1 METDDRG
8 AELRLA
14 SDAEPGRFRLLANAS
29 ALAASVTFGGATV
42 ATRAAV
48 REVPPFTLGFL
59 RFAFGGLLLMVLL
72 LLWRRSVPSLQRK
85 EYALLAMLGG
95 ALFGLFPLL
104 FNSGLR
110 LTEASRG
117 AVMLATMPLL
127 SLLLARRLRRERL
140 VPRQVVGVVCTVV
153 GVVLIFAEAGAT
165 KGVAALGD
173 AMLLACAGL
182 AAVYGVL
189 ARQVVTSLGPLTV
202 TAFAM
207 LFGSALQL
215 PVATL
220 EIQRYGFP
228 HFDAET
234 LLLLGFLAVIG
245 GAAGYLLW
253 TAALTRLTA
262 TEVAVYINMNPL
274 VAALLASMLLRE
286 GLTPI
291 YLGALAWVLGGILLV
306 NWPVG
311 RD

>member
-1 METDDRG
+1 MDTDGRG
-8 AELRLA
+8 PELRLA
-14 SDAEPGRFRLLANAS
+14 RDAEPARSRLLANAS
-29 ALAASVTFGGATV
+29 ALAASVIFGGATV

-48 REVPPFTLGFL
+48 RDVHPFTLGFL
-59 RFAFGGLLLMVLL
+59 RFASGGLLLMALL
-72 LLWRRSVPSLQRK
+72 LLWRRSVPMPQGK

-104 FNSGLR
+104 FNGGLR

-140 VPRQVVGVVCTVV
+140 VPRQVMGVVCTVV
-153 GVVLIFAEAGAT
+153 GVLLIFAEAGTT

-173 AMLLACAGL
+173 AMLLTCAGL

-220 EIQRYGFP
+220 EIQQYGFP
-228 HFDAET
+228 HLSAEA

-253 TAALTRLTA
+253 TAALTRLAA

-274 VAALLASMLLRE
+274 VAALLASLLLRE